1 MPLPRA
7 ADRHRGRRPSRMR
20 ARTHCRKIMKGSAVT
35 QRFPLILGL
44 FLGASL
50 AARGDA
56 FAQQGNAALTVAV
69 EAPAEREWPETVP
82 ASGWLKP
89 WHEAISAA
97 EIGGLRITDI
107 LVDVGSVVTKG
118 QPLAQLADDTVR
130 ADLRKEEA
138 FLATSKAD
146 LAKAQANAERARRM
160 KGSGAL
166 SDEKIIEYLST
177 EQTAMAG
184 VESAQAL
191 VEGQKIK
198 LSQTTIVAVDDG
210 LVTSRSAQLGAVV
223 TSGTELFRLVRQQR
237 IEWQAELSARYRP
250 FIKEG
255 LTALIDGPAGQ
266 QIRGTVRLVAP
277 TVSTDTGRT
286 LVYVSLP
293 AGSQPPIGFYATG
306 RIKLR
311 VTPAVAVPETA
322 LIARDGIY
330 YVFTIDAE
338 ERVRRVRV
346 KTGRR
351 NDGEVEI
358 VSGLA
363 RSAMVV
369 TTGAAFLSDGALVRV
384 AGETR

>member
-1 MPLPRA
+1 
-7 ADRHRGRRPSRMR
+7 
-20 ARTHCRKIMKGSAVT
+20 MKGTAVT
-35 QRFPLILGL
+35 QRLPLILGL

-56 FAQQGNAALTVAV
+56 FAQQGSAALTVAV

-138 FLATSKAD
+138 SLATAKAD
-146 LAKAQANAERARRM
+146 LARAQANAERARRM
-160 KGSGAL
+160 KGSGVL

-184 VESAQAL
+184 VESAHAL
-191 VEGQKIK
+191 VEGQEIK

-237 IEWQAELSARYRP
+237 IEWQAEVSARYRP

-266 QIRGTVRLVAP
+266 QMRGTVRLVAP
-277 TVSTDTGRT
+277 TISTDTGRT

-293 AGSQPPIGFYATG
+293 AGSHPPIGFYATG
-306 RIKLR
+306 RIELR
-311 VTPAVAVPETA
+311 ITPAVAVPETA
-322 LIARDGIY
+322 LVARDGIY
-330 YVFTIDAE
+330 YVFTIDAK

-346 KTGRR
+346 ETGRR

-369 TTGAAFLSDGALVRV
+369 TTGAAFLSDGARVRV
-384 AGETR
+384 AGETQ